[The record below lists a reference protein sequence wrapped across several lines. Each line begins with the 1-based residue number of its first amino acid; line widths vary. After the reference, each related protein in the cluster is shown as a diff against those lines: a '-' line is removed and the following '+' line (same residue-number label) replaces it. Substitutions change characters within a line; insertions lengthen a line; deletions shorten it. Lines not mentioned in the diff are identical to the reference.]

1 MIIYSLPFFAAFL
14 GWFTNF
20 LAVKMLFHPR
30 KPVNLFF
37 FELQGVFPKRQG
49 AIAEKLGKMVVEELF
64 STKDLKEK
72 INTPENMDHIYDTIE
87 LKIEEY
93 LTNTFP
99 GKFPII
105 SMVLSEKMK
114 NNIKDELMTEIER
127 ITPNVIDNYFNQL
140 ESKLDIEEI
149 VRTKVAAL
157 SSEKLEGLINSIIS
171 KEFRFI
177 EIVGA
182 IIGFMIGCVQI
193 LLMQFA

>member
-30 KPVNLFF
+30 KPINLFF
-37 FELQGVFPKRQG
+37 FELQGVFPKRQ
-49 AIAEKLGKMVVEELF
+49 AVIAEKLGKMVVEELF
-64 STKDLKEK
+64 SAEDLKNR
-72 INTPENMDHIYDTIE
+72 INTPENMDNIYNTIE
-87 LKIEEY
+87 NKIDDY
-93 LTNTFP
+93 LTHAFP
-99 GKFPII
+99 HKFPII
-105 SMVLSEKMK
+105 SMVLSERMK
-114 NNIKDELMTEIER
+114 NNIKDELLNEIER

-149 VRTKVAAL
+149 VRTKVSSL
-157 SSEKLEGLINSIIS
+157 SSERLEGLINAIIS